1 MTNLIKSNS
10 HFYALNF
17 DTPGVGG
24 IIQGGL
30 HNVADS
36 LSLRQDFSQV
46 FGAQNISQSRGRQE
60 SR

>member
-1 MTNLIKSNS
+1 MTNFKKSNS
-10 HFYALNF
+10 HFYTLNF